1 MKHQTFLW
9 KKIFFLYGTL
19 IVVVFSVVF
28 ISLFAVLSSAVE
40 SERHNIMQQQL
51 QLCSATLDPNI
62 EDIMQ
67 THTQFLGN
75 PTFARYLQDGA
86 VIDGDED
93 TSPLD
98 RQLSATR
105 EGSWLINTILLYD
118 RDFQL
123 VGSSLSHPAGE
134 SYYSWLTDY
143 VSSFASTL
151 GFRAF
156 FTVEGRLF
164 YIGSIYAEDN
174 YAYNGY
180 LVFELF
186 FDRFFYAFLSDSAQD
201 FAYTFITD
209 GENLVLS
216 SDREL
221 SQLPFAPEGSQE
233 AELAGNTYS
242 VFSCTNSAYS
252 NWKIYTLLSPQSFW
266 DVLMEQFT
274 IVCMLLL
281 LSLLATLIV
290 SFLIAKKITKPLGQ
304 LSESFGHLKQGQYP
318 PPLTVT
324 SRDEIGQLINGY
336 NHVVK
341 SLQQLTENL
350 VAQQAEKQ
358 KYEVAAIKT
367 RLDLLQSQIQPHFI
381 HNTLNGLNCMAMEAG
396 NTELSQTITSF
407 NALLRASI
415 STESDFYTVESEI
428 ACIRHYMR
436 IQSMRYGD
444 REVQCQMDVDEEAK
458 AALLPR
464 LVLQPLVENSLY
476 HGILPCDDRAG
487 LILVTCKTDGTTLF
501 VSIRDNGVGINP
513 EKLEKIQT
521 GEGVSPSGYN
531 HIGIKNVKE
540 RLQLLYQ
547 QDCHFQI
554 SSQANTGT
562 TISFQVPYRRY

>member
-1 MKHQTFLW
+1 MKHQSFLW

-40 SERHNIMQQQL
+40 GERRNIMQQQL
-51 QLCSATLDPNI
+51 QLCSAALDPNI
-62 EDIMQ
+62 ESVMQ

-75 PTFARYLQDGA
+75 PTVARYLQEGT
-86 VIDGDED
+86 VIDGGED

-105 EGSWLINTILLYD
+105 EGSWLINTILLYN
-118 RDFQL
+118 RDFHL

-143 VSSFASTL
+143 VSAFAGTR

-164 YIGSIYAEDN
+164 YIGSIYAEDS

-186 FDRFFYAFLSDSAQD
+186 FDRFFYAFLLESNRD
-201 FAYTFITD
+201 FAYTFIVD

-216 SDREL
+216 SDREFTR
-221 SQLPFAPEGSQE
+221 LPFSLEDSQE
-233 AELAGNTYS
+233 VKLGEDTYS
-242 VFSCTNSAYS
+242 LFSCTNEAYS
-252 NWKIYTLLSPQSFW
+252 NWKIYTLLSPQNFW

-290 SFLIAKKITKPLGQ
+290 SFLSAKKITKPLRQ
-304 LSESFGHLKQGQYP
+304 LSESFGLLKQGQYP
-318 PPLTVT
+318 PPLAVT
-324 SRDEIGQLINGY
+324 SRDEIGQLIHGY

-341 SLQQLTENL
+341 SLQQLAENL
-350 VAQQAEKQ
+350 LAQQEEKQ

-381 HNTLNGLNCMAMEAG
+381 HNTLNALNCMAMEAG

-428 ACIRHYMR
+428 ACIRHYMH
-436 IQSMRYGD
+436 IQRMRYGD
-444 REVQCQMDVDEEAK
+444 REVECRMDVDEEAK

-464 LVLQPLVENSLY
+464 LVLQPLVENALY
-476 HGILPCDDRAG
+476 HGILPCEDRAG
-487 LILVTCKTDGTTLF
+487 LILVTCKTDGVTLF
-501 VSIRDNGVGINP
+501 VSVQDNGVGISP
-513 EKLEKIQT
+513 EKLEKIQA

-562 TISFQVPYRRY
+562 TISFQVPYRRH

>member
-143 VSSFASTL
+143 VSAFASTL

-221 SQLPFAPEGSQE
+221 
-233 AELAGNTYS
+233 
-242 VFSCTNSAYS
+242 
-252 NWKIYTLLSPQSFW
+252 
-266 DVLMEQFT
+266 
-274 IVCMLLL
+274 
-281 LSLLATLIV
+281 
-290 SFLIAKKITKPLGQ
+290 
-304 LSESFGHLKQGQYP
+304 
-318 PPLTVT
+318 
-324 SRDEIGQLINGY
+324 
-336 NHVVK
+336 
-341 SLQQLTENL
+341 
-350 VAQQAEKQ
+350 
-358 KYEVAAIKT
+358 
-367 RLDLLQSQIQPHFI
+367 
-381 HNTLNGLNCMAMEAG
+381 
-396 NTELSQTITSF
+396 
-407 NALLRASI
+407 
-415 STESDFYTVESEI
+415 
-428 ACIRHYMR
+428 
-436 IQSMRYGD
+436 
-444 REVQCQMDVDEEAK
+444 
-458 AALLPR
+458 
-464 LVLQPLVENSLY
+464 
-476 HGILPCDDRAG
+476 
-487 LILVTCKTDGTTLF
+487 
-501 VSIRDNGVGINP
+501 
-513 EKLEKIQT
+513 
-521 GEGVSPSGYN
+521 
-531 HIGIKNVKE
+531 
-540 RLQLLYQ
+540 
-547 QDCHFQI
+547 
-554 SSQANTGT
+554 
-562 TISFQVPYRRY
+562 

>member
-1 MKHQTFLW
+1 MKHQSFLW
-9 KKIFFLYGTL
+9 KKIFFLYGAL
-19 IVVVFSVVF
+19 IVVIFSVVF

-40 SERHNIMQQQL
+40 GERRNIMQQQL
-51 QLCSATLDPNI
+51 QLCSAALDPNI
-62 EDIMQ
+62 ESVMQ

-75 PTFARYLQDGA
+75 PTVGRYLQEGM
-86 VIDGDED
+86 VIDDGENP
-93 TSPLD
+93 SPLD
-98 RQLSATR
+98 RQLSSIR
-105 EGSWLINTILLYD
+105 ESSWLINTILLYD

-143 VSSFASTL
+143 VSAFADTR

-156 FTVEGRLF
+156 FAVDGRLF
-164 YIGSIYAEDN
+164 YIGSIYAEES
-174 YAYNGY
+174 YTYNGY

-186 FDRFFYAFLSDSAQD
+186 FDRFFYAFLSESSRD
-201 FAYTFITD
+201 FAYTFVVD

-221 SQLPFAPEGSQE
+221 AGLPFSQE
-233 AELAGNTYS
+233 DIQEVKLGEDTYS
-242 VFSCTNSAYS
+242 LFTCTNDAYS
-252 NWKIYTLLSPQSFW
+252 NWKIYTLLSPQNFW
-266 DVLMEQFT
+266 DVLMEQFG
-274 IVCMLLL
+274 IVCTLLL

-290 SFLIAKKITKPLGQ
+290 SFLIAKKITRPLGQ
-304 LSESFGHLKQGQYP
+304 LSESFGLLKQGQYP
-318 PPLTVT
+318 PPLAVT
-324 SRDEIGQLINGY
+324 SRDEIGQLIHGY

-350 VAQQAEKQ
+350 LAQQEERQ

-381 HNTLNGLNCMAMEAG
+381 HNTLNALNCMAMEAG
-396 NTELSQTITSF
+396 NDELSQTITSF

-428 ACIRHYMR
+428 ACIRHYMHIQR
-436 IQSMRYGD
+436 IRYGD
-444 REVQCQMDVDEEAK
+444 RKVECRMDVDEAAK
-458 AALLPR
+458 TALLPR

-487 LILVTCKTDGTTLF
+487 LILVTCKTDGVTLF
-501 VSIRDNGVGINP
+501 VSVRDNGVGISP

-562 TISFQVPYRRY
+562 TISFQVPYRRH

>member
-1 MKHQTFLW
+1 MKHQSFLW

-40 SERHNIMQQQL
+40 GERRNIMQQQL
-51 QLCSATLDPNI
+51 QLCSAALDPNI
-62 EDIMQ
+62 ESVMQ
-67 THTQFLGN
+67 AHTQFLGN
-75 PTFARYLQDGA
+75 PTVTRYLQDGM
-86 VIDGDED
+86 VIDGGED
-93 TSPLD
+93 PSPLD
-98 RQLSATR
+98 RQLSSIR
-105 EGSWLINTILLYD
+105 ESSWLINTILLYD

-123 VGSSLSHPAGE
+123 VSSSLSHPAGE

-143 VSSFASTL
+143 VSAFAHTR

-156 FTVEGRLF
+156 FAVDGRLF
-164 YIGSIYAEDN
+164 YIGSIYAEES
-174 YAYNGY
+174 YTYNGY

-186 FDRFFYAFLSDSAQD
+186 FDRFFYAFLSESSRD
-201 FAYTFITD
+201 FAYTFVVD

-221 SQLPFAPEGSQE
+221 TGLPFSQADSQE
-233 AELAGNTYS
+233 VTLGEDTYS
-242 VFSCTNSAYS
+242 LFTCTNDAYS
-252 NWKIYTLLSPQSFW
+252 NWKIYTLLSPQNFW
-266 DVLMEQFT
+266 DVLMEQFG
-274 IVCMLLL
+274 IVCALLL

-290 SFLIAKKITKPLGQ
+290 SSLIAKKITRPLGQ
-304 LSESFGHLKQGQYP
+304 LSESFGLLKQGQYP
-318 PPLTVT
+318 PPLAVT
-324 SRDEIGQLINGY
+324 SRDEIGQLIHGY

-350 VAQQAEKQ
+350 LAQQEERQ

-381 HNTLNGLNCMAMEAG
+381 HNTLNALNCMAMEAG
-396 NTELSQTITSF
+396 NEELSQTITSF

-436 IQSMRYGD
+436 IQGMRYGD
-444 REVQCQMDVDEEAK
+444 REVLCQMDVDEAAK

-487 LILVTCKTDGTTLF
+487 LILVTCKTDGVTLF
-501 VSIRDNGVGINP
+501 VSVRDNGVGISP
-513 EKLEKIQT
+513 EKLEKIQS

-562 TISFQVPYRRY
+562 TISFQVPYRRH